1 MRKST
6 CFCLVEYN
14 LYFIMRPFLFQVI
27 KALSRNSITA
37 TMLGKDVVATFANKI
52 IPKMAAH
59 AEKKSTF
66 VAKLRVS
73 LETLHYL
80 TKPSKYWKW
89 DSYVLLT
96 YFLSIKNP
104 ILGSNQLDFL
114 NMFRKF
120 RKNMSP
126 CRYMVTNLFIS
137 LIDNTLC
144 AQKELLLSYFRVK
157 YSFHLINHSLITSK
171 EQQWGVN

>member
-1 MRKST
+1 MSHLHIKCLAKTESWCTLMQCIAERRCCLMRKST

-14 LYFIMRPFLFQVI
+14 LFFIMRPFLFQVI

-52 IPKMAAH
+52 IPKMAVH

-96 YFLSIKNP
+96 CFLSIKNP
-104 ILGSNQLDFL
+104 TKFYFW
-114 NMFRKF
+114 NMFRRF
-120 RKNMSP
+120 RK
-126 CRYMVTNLFIS
+126 
-137 LIDNTLC
+137 
-144 AQKELLLSYFRVK
+144 K
-157 YSFHLINHSLITSK
+157 YESM
-171 EQQWGVN
+171 

>member
-1 MRKST
+1 MRKWT
-6 CFCLVEYN
+6 CFCLAEYN
-14 LYFIMRPFLFQVI
+14 LFFIMRPFLFQVI

-52 IPKMAAH
+52 IPKMAVH

-89 DSYVLLT
+89 DSYVLHT
-96 YFLSIKNP
+96 CFLSMKNTM
-104 ILGSNQLDFL
+104 LGSNQIMIYLQLDSYVGL
-114 NMFRKF
+114 EYLEKYESMKY
-120 RKNMSP
+120 K
-126 CRYMVTNLFIS
+126 VINLFIP
-137 LIDNTLC
+137 LIDDSSCT
-144 AQKELLLSYFRVK
+144 QKERCPCSTIFLC
-157 YSFHLINHSLITSK
+157 
-171 EQQWGVN
+171 

>member
-1 MRKST
+1 MSHLHIKCLAKTESWCTLMQYIAERRCCLMRKST

-14 LYFIMRPFLFQVI
+14 LFFIMRPFLFQVI

-96 YFLSIKNP
+96 CFLSIKN
-104 ILGSNQLDFL
+104 LSSKFYFW
-114 NMFRKF
+114 NMFRRF
-120 RKNMSP
+120 RK
-126 CRYMVTNLFIS
+126 
-137 LIDNTLC
+137 
-144 AQKELLLSYFRVK
+144 K
-157 YSFHLINHSLITSK
+157 YESM
-171 EQQWGVN
+171 